1 VGSDNK
7 EMLRSLP
14 AVDELLRQE
23 AISEAVETY
32 PRTLVVRAVRNVLDW
47 NRQAILNG
55 EAAFDSQGFEQTN
68 LVKEILAEI
77 QHLASFTLRRVING
91 TGIIVHTN
99 LGRSLLCQEALN
111 RLQLIGS
118 GYSNLE
124 YDLEAG
130 RRGSRYVHAEAILCE
145 ITGAEGALV
154 VNNNAGA
161 VVLVLNT
168 LAQGKEVVVS
178 RGQLVEIGGSFRI
191 PDIMSRSG
199 ARLREVGCTNRTHL
213 SDYEGAIGPETAL
226 LLDVHA
232 SNYQI
237 VGFTAEVGLE
247 ELVELGRKQEVP
259 VMQDLGSGCFVDVTP
274 FGLQGEPLVQ
284 DTVRSGVDVIT
295 FSGDKLLGGTQAGI
309 ILGRSAF
316 IAELRRNPLTRALR
330 VDKLTLA
337 ALEATLRLYRD
348 EDTAI
353 QAIPTLKMIAT
364 DQKTLLDRA
373 QVLVKALR
381 ANTPESIEV
390 TIMDGSSMVG
400 GGALP
405 TQTLPTKLVAISSK
419 EGSAARLEA
428 HFRGY
433 VVPIIGRV
441 EQEHFLLDTRT
452 LQPGDEEVIV
462 EAVGQLDISLRSS
475 GPTIGF

>member
-1 VGSDNK
+1 MVSSSNK

-14 AVDELLRQE
+14 AVDELLHQE
-23 AISEAVETY
+23 AISDAVETH
-32 PRTLVVRAVRNVLDW
+32 PRTLVVRAIRNVLDR
-47 NRQAILNG
+47 NRQAILGG
-55 EAAFDSQGFEQTN
+55 EVAFDPEEFDLAN
-68 LVKEILAEI
+68 LVDEILEELE
-77 QHLASFTLRRVING
+77 HLASFTLRRVVNG

-99 LGRSLLCQEALN
+99 LGRSLLCQDALD
-111 RLQLIGS
+111 RLQLVGS

-124 YDLEAG
+124 YDLATG
-130 RRGSRYVHAEAILCE
+130 TRGSRYVHAEAVLCE

-168 LAQGKEVVVS
+168 LAQGREVVVS

-191 PDIMSRSG
+191 PDIMARSG
-199 ARLREVGCTNRTHL
+199 AILREVGCTNRTHL
-213 SDYEGAIGPETAL
+213 NDYEAAIGPETAL

-237 VGFTAEVGLE
+237 IGFTAEVSLK
-247 ELVELGRKQEVP
+247 ELVELGGKHEVA
-259 VMQDLGSGCFVDVTP
+259 VMQDLGSGCFVDVTR

-284 DTVRSGVDVIT
+284 DSVRSGADVIT

-309 ILGRSAF
+309 ILGRKEL
-316 IAELRRNPLTRALR
+316 IAQLRRNPLTRALR

-353 QAIPTLKMIAT
+353 QAIPTLRMIAT
-364 DQKTLLDRA
+364 DLKTLEDRA
-373 QVLVKALR
+373 RVLVEALR
-381 ANTPESIEV
+381 ANIPESIGV
-390 TIMDGSSMVG
+390 GVMDGFSMVG

-405 TQTLPTKLVAISSK
+405 VQNLPTKLVAMSSK
-419 EGSAARLEA
+419 EMSAARLEA
-428 HFRGY
+428 RFRGY
-433 VVPIIGRV
+433 TTPIIGRV
-441 EQEHFLLDTRT
+441 EQELFLLDVRT
-452 LQPGDEEVIV
+452 LQPGDEETIAAAASQLVI
-462 EAVGQLDISLRSS
+462 
-475 GPTIGF
+475 

>member
-1 VGSDNK
+1 MGSDNK

-23 AISEAVETY
+23 AIGEAVEIY
-32 PRTLVVRAVRNVLDW
+32 PRTLVVRAIRNVLDR

-55 EAAFDSQGFEQTN
+55 KATFDSQGFE
-68 LVKEILAEI
+68 LVNVVQEILAEI
-77 QHLASFTLRRVING
+77 QLLASFTLRRVING

-99 LGRSLLCQEALN
+99 LGRSLLCQDALD

-199 ARLREVGCTNRTHL
+199 ARLREVGCTNRTHI
-213 SDYEGAIGPETAL
+213 SDYSDAIDLETSL

-247 ELVELGRKQEVP
+247 ALVELGRKHGVP

-284 DTVRSGVDVIT
+284 DAVRSGADVIT

-309 ILGRSAF
+309 ILGKREF
-316 IAELRRNPLTRALR
+316 IEELRRNPLTRAFR
-330 VDKLTLA
+330 VDKFTLA

-348 EDTAI
+348 QDTAI

-364 DQKTLLDRA
+364 DLKTLEDRA
-373 QVLVKALR
+373 QVLIKALR
-381 ANTPESIEV
+381 ANIPESIEV
-390 TIMDGSSMVG
+390 TTMDGSSMVG

-419 EGSAARLEA
+419 EASAARLEA

-433 VVPIIGRV
+433 VPPIIGRV
-441 EQEHFLLDTRT
+441 EQELFLLDVRT
-452 LQPGDEEVIV
+452 LQPGDEETIV
-462 EAVGQLDISLRSS
+462 AAAAKLESVS
-475 GPTIGF
+475 

>member
-1 VGSDNK
+1 MQDSDSK

-23 AISEAVETY
+23 SISEAVETY
-32 PRTLVVRAVRNVLDW
+32 PRTLVVRAVRNVLDR

-55 EAAFDSQGFEQTN
+55 KVALDSQGFEQAN

-77 QHLASFTLRRVING
+77 QHLASFTLRRVINA
-91 TGIIVHTN
+91 TGVIVHTN
-99 LGRSLLCQEALN
+99 LGRSLLCQDALD

-124 YDLEAG
+124 YDLTAG
-130 RRGSRYVHAEAILCE
+130 TRGSRYVHAEDILCE
-145 ITGAEGALV
+145 ITGAESALV

-161 VVLVLNT
+161 VLLALNT

-213 SDYEGAIGPETAL
+213 YDYEAAIGPETAL

-247 ELVELGRKQEVP
+247 ELVELGRKHEVP

-284 DTVRSGVDVIT
+284 DTVRSGADVIT

-309 ILGRSAF
+309 ILGRREV

-348 EDTAI
+348 ENTAI
-353 QAIPTLKMIAT
+353 QAIPTLRMIAT
-364 DQKTLLDRA
+364 DQKTLEDRA
-373 QVLVKALR
+373 QGLVKALR
-381 ANTPESIEV
+381 ASIPESIEV
-390 TIMDGSSMVG
+390 EIMDGSSMVG

-419 EGSAARLEA
+419 EASAARLEA
-428 HFRGY
+428 HFREY
-433 VVPIIGRV
+433 VPPIIGRV
-441 EQEHFLLDTRT
+441 EQELFLLDTRT

-462 EAVGQLDISLRSS
+462 AAAEQLESVS
-475 GPTIGF
+475 

>member
-1 VGSDNK
+1 MQDSDSK

-23 AISEAVETY
+23 SISEAVETY
-32 PRTLVVRAVRNVLDW
+32 PRTLVVRAVRNVLDR

-55 EAAFDSQGFEQTN
+55 KVALDSQGFEQAN

-77 QHLASFTLRRVING
+77 QHLASFTLRRVINA
-91 TGIIVHTN
+91 TGVIVHTN
-99 LGRSLLCQEALN
+99 LGRSLLCQDALD

-124 YDLEAG
+124 YDLTAG
-130 RRGSRYVHAEAILCE
+130 RRGSRYVHAEDILCE

-161 VVLVLNT
+161 VLLALNT

-213 SDYEGAIGPETAL
+213 YDYEGAIGPETAL

-247 ELVELGRKQEVP
+247 ELVELGRKHEVP

-284 DTVRSGVDVIT
+284 DTVRSGADVIT

-309 ILGRSAF
+309 ILGRREV

-348 EDTAI
+348 ENTAI
-353 QAIPTLKMIAT
+353 QAIPTLRMIAT
-364 DQKTLLDRA
+364 DQKTLEDRA
-373 QVLVKALR
+373 QGLVKALR
-381 ANTPESIEV
+381 ASIPESIEV
-390 TIMDGSSMVG
+390 EIMDGSSMVG

-419 EGSAARLEA
+419 EASAARLEA
-428 HFRGY
+428 HFREY
-433 VVPIIGRV
+433 VPPIIGRV
-441 EQEHFLLDTRT
+441 EQELFLLDTRT

-462 EAVGQLDISLRSS
+462 AAAEQLESVS
-475 GPTIGF
+475 

>member
-1 VGSDNK
+1 MTSSESK

-23 AISEAVETY
+23 TISQAVKTY
-32 PRTLVVRAVRNVLDW
+32 PRNLVVRAIRNVLDRT
-47 NRQAILNG
+47 RQMILGG
-55 EAAFDSQGFEQTN
+55 EVEIDGQGFDQTS
-68 LVKEILAEI
+68 LMSAIFEEIE
-77 QHLASFTLRRVING
+77 HLASFTLRRVING

-99 LGRSLLCQEALN
+99 LGRSLLCQDALD

-124 YDLEAG
+124 YDLEIG
-130 RRGSRYVHAEAILCE
+130 KRGSRYVHAEAILCE

-199 ARLREVGCTNRTHL
+199 VHLREVGCTNRTHL
-213 SDYEGAIGPETAL
+213 HDYEEAIGPETAL

-237 VGFTAEVGLE
+237 VGFTAEVDLK
-247 ELVELGRKQEVP
+247 ELVELGRKHDVP

-284 DTVRSGVDVIT
+284 DTVHSGVDVIT

-309 ILGRSAF
+309 ILGRKEL
-316 IAELRRNPLTRALR
+316 IERLRRNPLTRALR

-348 EDTAI
+348 ENTAI
-353 QAIPTLKMIAT
+353 ENIPTLKMIAT
-364 DQKTLLDRA
+364 ELQTLEDRA
-373 QVLVKALR
+373 RDLLEGLSGNISGSVKVG
-381 ANTPESIEV
+381 IV
-390 TIMDGSSMVG
+390 DGSSMVG

-405 TQTLPTKLVAISSK
+405 TQTLPTKLVAISST
-419 EGSAARLEA
+419 ELSATRLEA
-428 HFRGY
+428 HFRAY
-433 VVPIIGRV
+433 VPPIIGRV
-441 EQEHFLLDTRT
+441 EQELFLLDVRT
-452 LQPGDEEVIV
+452 LQPGDETVIV
-462 EAVGQLDISLRSS
+462 AAASQLDV
-475 GPTIGF
+475 

>member
-1 VGSDNK
+1 VGSDSK

-32 PRTLVVRAVRNVLDW
+32 PRMLVVRAVRNVLDR

-55 EAAFDSQGFEQTN
+55 KAVFDSQGFELAN

-99 LGRSLLCQEALN
+99 LGRSLLCQDALE

-213 SDYEGAIGPETAL
+213 SDYEKAIGPETAL

-247 ELVELGRKQEVP
+247 ELVELGRQHAVP

-284 DTVRSGVDVIT
+284 DTVGSGADVIT

-309 ILGRSAF
+309 ILGRKEF

-353 QAIPTLKMIAT
+353 QAIPTLRMIAT
-364 DQKTLLDRA
+364 DQKTLADRA
-373 QVLVKALR
+373 QGLVQALR
-381 ANTPESIEV
+381 ANIPESIEV
-390 TIMDGSSMVG
+390 EIMDGSSLVG

-419 EGSAARLEA
+419 EVSAARLKA

-433 VVPIIGRV
+433 VLPIIGRV
-441 EQEHFLLDTRT
+441 EQELFLLDVRT
-452 LQPGDEEVIV
+452 LQPGDEEAIV
-462 EAVGQLDISLRSS
+462 AAVGRLDI
-475 GPTIGF
+475 

>member
-1 VGSDNK
+1 
-7 EMLRSLP
+7 
-14 AVDELLRQE
+14 
-23 AISEAVETY
+23 
-32 PRTLVVRAVRNVLDW
+32 
-47 NRQAILNG
+47 
-55 EAAFDSQGFEQTN
+55 
-68 LVKEILAEI
+68 
-77 QHLASFTLRRVING
+77 
-91 TGIIVHTN
+91 
-99 LGRSLLCQEALN
+99 
-111 RLQLIGS
+111 
-118 GYSNLE
+118 
-124 YDLEAG
+124 
-130 RRGSRYVHAEAILCE
+130 
-145 ITGAEGALV
+145 
-154 VNNNAGA
+154 
-161 VVLVLNT
+161 
-168 LAQGKEVVVS
+168 
-178 RGQLVEIGGSFRI
+178 

-247 ELVELGRKQEVP
+247 ELVELGRKHEVP

-284 DTVRSGVDVIT
+284 DTVRSGADVIT

-309 ILGRSAF
+309 ILGRSEF

-364 DQKTLLDRA
+364 DQKTLVDRA

-381 ANTPESIEV
+381 ANIPESIEV

-419 EGSAARLEA
+419 EVSAARLEA

-452 LQPGDEEVIV
+452 LQPGDKEVIV
-462 EAVGQLDISLRSS
+462 EAVGQLDISLQSS
-475 GPTIGF
+475 GPTIGL

>member
-1 VGSDNK
+1 MVSSGSK

-23 AISEAVETY
+23 AMSDAVQTY
-32 PRTLVVRAVRNVLDW
+32 PRTLVVRAIRKVLDR
-47 NRQAILNG
+47 NRQAILKG
-55 EAAFDSQGFEQTN
+55 EVFFEQEELDQVS
-68 LVKEILAEI
+68 LVNEILDELE
-77 QHLASFTLRRVING
+77 HLAAFTLRRVVNG

-99 LGRSLLCQEALN
+99 LGRSLLCQDALD

-124 YDLEAG
+124 YDLAEG
-130 RRGSRYVHAEAILCE
+130 KRGSRYEHAEAILCE

-161 VVLVLNT
+161 VVLALNT
-168 LAQGKEVVVS
+168 LAQGREVVVS

-191 PDIMSRSG
+191 PDIMARSG

-213 SDYEGAIGPETAL
+213 NDYEKAIGPETAL

-237 VGFTAEVGLE
+237 IGFTAEVGLRE
-247 ELVELGRKQEVP
+247 MVELGRRHGIP
-259 VMQDLGSGCFVDVTP
+259 VMQDLGSGCFVDVTR

-284 DTVRSGVDVIT
+284 DSVRSGVDVIT

-309 ILGRSAF
+309 ILARKEL
-316 IAELRRNPLTRALR
+316 IAEFRQNPLTRALR

-348 EDTAI
+348 EDAAI

-364 DQKTLLDRA
+364 DLGTLEDRA
-373 QVLVKALR
+373 RGLVEALR
-381 ANTPESIEV
+381 ANMPESIGVE
-390 TIMDGSSMVG
+390 IMDGSSMVG

-405 TQTLPTKLVAISSK
+405 VQNLPTKLVAMSSK
-419 EGSAARLEA
+419 EMSAARLEVR
-428 HFRGY
+428 FRGY
-433 VVPIIGRV
+433 MTPIIGRV
-441 EQEHFLLDTRT
+441 EQELFLLDVRT
-452 LQPGDEEVIV
+452 LQPGDEEIIT
-462 EAVGQLDISLRSS
+462 AAAISLSR
-475 GPTIGF
+475 

>member
-1 VGSDNK
+1 VGSDSK

-32 PRTLVVRAVRNVLDW
+32 PRTLVVRAVRNVLDR

-55 EAAFDSQGFEQTN
+55 RAVLDSQGFELAT
-68 LVKEILAEI
+68 LVKEILAEVK
-77 QHLASFTLRRVING
+77 HLASFTLRRVING

-99 LGRSLLCQEALN
+99 LGRSLLCQDALE
-111 RLQLIGS
+111 RLQFIGS

-130 RRGSRYVHAEAILCE
+130 SRGSRYVHAETILCE

-213 SDYEGAIGPETAL
+213 SDYEKAIGPETAL

-247 ELVELGRKQEVP
+247 ELVELGRQHAVP

-284 DTVRSGVDVIT
+284 DTVGSGADVIT

-309 ILGRSAF
+309 ILGRKEF

-353 QAIPTLKMIAT
+353 QAIPTLRMIAT
-364 DQKTLLDRA
+364 DQKTLADRA
-373 QVLVKALR
+373 QGLVQALR
-381 ANTPESIEV
+381 ANIPESIEV
-390 TIMDGSSMVG
+390 EIMDGSSLVG

-419 EGSAARLEA
+419 EVSAARLGA

-433 VVPIIGRV
+433 VLPIIGRV
-441 EQEHFLLDTRT
+441 EQELFLLDVRT
-452 LQPGDEEVIV
+452 LQPGDEEAIV
-462 EAVGQLDISLRSS
+462 AAVGRLDI
-475 GPTIGF
+475 

>member
-1 VGSDNK
+1 VGSDSK

-32 PRTLVVRAVRNVLDW
+32 PRTLVVRAVRNVLDRK
-47 NRQAILNG
+47 RQAVLNG
-55 EAAFDSQGFEQTN
+55 RAVLDSQGFELAT

-77 QHLASFTLRRVING
+77 KHLASFTLRRVING

-99 LGRSLLCQEALN
+99 LGRSLLCQDALE
-111 RLQLIGS
+111 RLQFIGS

-130 RRGSRYVHAEAILCE
+130 SRGSRYVHAETILCE

-213 SDYEGAIGPETAL
+213 SDYEKAIGPETAL

-247 ELVELGRKQEVP
+247 ELVELGRKHAVP

-284 DTVRSGVDVIT
+284 DTVGSGADVIT

-309 ILGRSAF
+309 ILGKREF

-353 QAIPTLKMIAT
+353 QAIPTLRMIAT
-364 DQKTLLDRA
+364 DQKTLADRA
-373 QVLVKALR
+373 HGLVQALR
-381 ANTPESIEV
+381 ANIPESIEV
-390 TIMDGSSMVG
+390 EIMDGSSLVG

-419 EGSAARLEA
+419 ELSAARLGA

-433 VVPIIGRV
+433 VLPIIGRV
-441 EQEHFLLDTRT
+441 EQELFLLDVRT
-452 LQPGDEEVIV
+452 LQPGDEEAIV
-462 EAVGQLDISLRSS
+462 AAVGRLDI
-475 GPTIGF
+475 

>member
-1 VGSDNK
+1 VGSDSK

-32 PRTLVVRAVRNVLDW
+32 PRMLVVRAVRNVLDR

-55 EAAFDSQGFEQTN
+55 KAVFDSQGFELAN
-68 LVKEILAEI
+68 LVMEILAEI

-99 LGRSLLCQEALN
+99 LGRSLLCQDALE

-247 ELVELGRKQEVP
+247 ELVELGRKHAVP

-284 DTVRSGVDVIT
+284 DTVGSGADVIT

-309 ILGRSAF
+309 ILGKREF

-353 QAIPTLKMIAT
+353 QAIPTLRMIAT
-364 DQKTLLDRA
+364 DQKTLADRA
-373 QVLVKALR
+373 QGLVQALR
-381 ANTPESIEV
+381 ANIPESIEV
-390 TIMDGSSMVG
+390 EIMDGSSLVG

-419 EGSAARLEA
+419 ELSAARLGA

-433 VVPIIGRV
+433 VLPIIGRV
-441 EQEHFLLDTRT
+441 EQELFLLDVRT
-452 LQPGDEEVIV
+452 LQPGDEEAIV
-462 EAVGQLDISLRSS
+462 AAVGRLDI
-475 GPTIGF
+475 

>member
-1 VGSDNK
+1 MVSSSSK

-23 AISEAVETY
+23 AIGKAVENY
-32 PRTLVVRAVRNVLDW
+32 PRTLVVRAIRNVLDRS
-47 NRQAILNG
+47 RQAILRG
-55 EAAFDSQGFEQTN
+55 EVVLKPEELNQTD
-68 LVKEILAEI
+68 LVPEILEELE
-77 QHLASFTLRRVING
+77 HLASFTLRRVVNG

-99 LGRSLLCQEALN
+99 LGRSLLCQDALD

-124 YDLEAG
+124 YDVTEG
-130 RRGSRYVHAEAILCE
+130 KRGSRYVHAEDILCE

-168 LAQGKEVVVS
+168 LAQGREVVVS

-191 PDIMSRSG
+191 PDIMARSG

-213 SDYEGAIGPETAL
+213 NDYEKAIGPETAL
-226 LLDVHA
+226 LLEVHA

-237 VGFTAEVGLE
+237 IGFTAEVGLQE
-247 ELVELGRKQEVP
+247 MVELGRRHGIP

-284 DTVRSGVDVIT
+284 ESVRSGVDVIT

-309 ILGRSAF
+309 ILARKEL

-353 QAIPTLKMIAT
+353 QAIPTLRMIAT
-364 DQKTLLDRA
+364 DLKTLEDRA
-373 QVLVKALR
+373 QSLAKALR
-381 ANTPESIEV
+381 ANIPESIGVE
-390 TIMDGSSMVG
+390 IMDGSSKVG

-405 TQTLPTKLVAISSK
+405 VQNLPTKLVAISSK
-419 EGSAARLEA
+419 EMSAARVEIS
-428 HFRGY
+428 FRGY
-433 VVPIIGRV
+433 VTPIIGRV
-441 EQEHFLLDTRT
+441 EQELFLLDVRT
-452 LQPGDEEVIV
+452 LQPGDEEIII
-462 EAVGQLDISLRSS
+462 AAAISLS
-475 GPTIGF
+475 T

>member
-1 VGSDNK
+1 MVSSGSK

-23 AISEAVETY
+23 SLSDAVQTY
-32 PRTLVVRAVRNVLDW
+32 PRTLVVRAIRKVLDR
-47 NRQAILNG
+47 NRQAILKG
-55 EAAFDSQGFEQTN
+55 EVVLEQEEFDQVS
-68 LVKEILAEI
+68 LVNEILEELE
-77 QHLASFTLRRVING
+77 HLASFTLRRVVNG

-99 LGRSLLCQEALN
+99 LGRSLLCQDALD

-124 YDLEAG
+124 YDLAEG
-130 RRGSRYVHAEAILCE
+130 KRGSRYEHAEAILCE

-161 VVLVLNT
+161 VVLALNT
-168 LAQGKEVVVS
+168 LAQGREVVVS

-191 PDIMSRSG
+191 PDIMARSG

-213 SDYEGAIGPETAL
+213 NDYEKAIGPETAL

-237 VGFTAEVGLE
+237 IGFTAEVSLRE
-247 ELVELGRKQEVP
+247 MVQLGRRHGIP
-259 VMQDLGSGCFVDVTP
+259 VMQDLGSGCFVDVTR

-284 DTVRSGVDVIT
+284 DSVRSGVDVIT
-295 FSGDKLLGGTQAGI
+295 FSGDKLLGGTQGGI
-309 ILGRSAF
+309 ILARKEL
-316 IAELRRNPLTRALR
+316 IAELRQNPLTRALR

-348 EDTAI
+348 EDAAI

-364 DQKTLLDRA
+364 DLGTLEDRA
-373 QVLVKALR
+373 RGLVEALR
-381 ANTPESIEV
+381 AHVPESIGVE
-390 TIMDGSSMVG
+390 IIDGSSMVG

-405 TQTLPTKLVAISSK
+405 VQNLPTKLVTISSK
-419 EGSAARLEA
+419 DMSAARLEIS
-428 HFRGY
+428 FRGY
-433 VVPIIGRV
+433 VTPIIGRV
-441 EQEHFLLDTRT
+441 EQELFLLDVRT
-452 LQPGDEEVIV
+452 LQPGDEEIIV
-462 EAVGQLDISLRSS
+462 AAAISIS
-475 GPTIGF
+475 T

>member
-1 VGSDNK
+1 MVTSDSK
-7 EMLRSLP
+7 EILRSLP
-14 AVDELLRQE
+14 AVDELLRHE
-23 AISEAVETY
+23 SISEAAETY
-32 PRTLVVRAVRNVLDW
+32 PRTLVVRAVRNVLERT
-47 NRQAILNG
+47 RQAILKG
-55 EAAFDSQGFEQTN
+55 EATFDSHQFGRAS
-68 LVKEILAEI
+68 LVDEILDELER
-77 QHLASFTLRRVING
+77 LASFTLRQVVNG

-99 LGRSLLCQEALN
+99 LGRSLLCQDALN

-124 YDLEAG
+124 YDLAAG
-130 RRGSRYVHAEAILCE
+130 KRGSRYVHAEAILCE
-145 ITGAEGALV
+145 LTGAEGALV

-161 VVLVLNT
+161 VLLALNT

-191 PDIMSRSG
+191 PDIMARSG

-213 SDYEGAIGPETAL
+213 YDYKAAIGPETAL
-226 LLDVHA
+226 LLNVHA

-237 VGFTAEVGLE
+237 IGFTAEVGLD
-247 ELVELGRKQEVP
+247 ELVKLGRKHGVA
-259 VMQDLGSGCFVDVTP
+259 VMQDLGSGCFVDVTR

-284 DTVRSGVDVIT
+284 DTVRSGVDLTT

-309 ILGRSAF
+309 ILGSKSL

-348 EDTAI
+348 ENTAI

-364 DQKTLLDRA
+364 DLKTLEDRA
-373 QVLVKALR
+373 RGLVESLSAKI
-381 ANTPESIEV
+381 PEYIEV
-390 TIMDGSSMVG
+390 EIEDGSSMVG

-405 TQTLPTKLVAISSK
+405 VQSLASKLVAVSSAK
-419 EGSAARLEA
+419 LSAARLEA
-428 HFRGY
+428 YFRGY
-433 VVPIIGRV
+433 KPPIIGRV
-441 EQEHFLLDTRT
+441 EQELFLLDVRT
-452 LQPGDEEVIV
+452 LQPGDEEIIV
-462 EAVGQLDISLRSS
+462 AAASQLAI
-475 GPTIGF
+475 